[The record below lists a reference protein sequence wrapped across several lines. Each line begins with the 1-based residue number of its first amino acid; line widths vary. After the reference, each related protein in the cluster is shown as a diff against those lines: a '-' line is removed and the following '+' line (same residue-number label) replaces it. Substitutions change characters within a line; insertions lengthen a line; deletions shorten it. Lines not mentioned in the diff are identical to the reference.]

1 MQKRVRWVALGL
13 VVLVIAC
20 LGAGGYVWARQVQ
33 DSAEAGKS
41 SVQAGLEA
49 LKSSDPVKAQ
59 ASFVAAQDSFA
70 HTESLLGPGWLRSV
84 PFLGNQLDAVD
95 QLAQVGREGAK
106 AGEQVSALMAAATN
120 DAGGL
125 NKMLKIAKPYL
136 LSMLDSFN
144 RISVLVPQLK
154 ADGLVPPLA
163 NAVTEAK
170 DTLAPLA
177 PVFAKSDAIS
187 SLTRYLLSGDHRFLL
202 VSQNNAEL
210 RPTGGFMGSYG
221 LLRVGPDGLTLER
234 YRDIATL
241 PVDTLNLPKPAG
253 ARMGGGILR
262 MRDGNW
268 WLDFPTSGAMI
279 LKLYDHSAQPEP
291 TVDGVIAIDLI
302 TVKTFLG
309 EFGPITLKDYGKT
322 ITSDNM
328 IQTLVVLIEQELAGK
343 GTARKDPLRQLSE
356 ELLPRMLNLQ
366 ASQLVPTSQMMVD
379 LANQRRL
386 QVFLQDSSAQTAIAS
401 LGWAGAMNV
410 TADTTDLLAVANAVV
425 WPSKMNMGVHKT
437 IDYQVALN
445 ADGTAQTQLR
455 LSYAK
460 DARRLLKIQRQWF
473 GDYLR
478 VYRPRGTTL
487 TQWSSTRS
495 ASTIPAEAKRAETKP
510 QILTDA
516 FGFPAITAG
525 LGLLAGET
533 RTETYASTVPQAIR
547 PSETGAKDLHYRLLI
562 VKQPD
567 LEENPTT
574 VSVTIPDGWAI
585 AGANAWQRNSGTAL
599 AVASA
604 ANKVTVSTPLV
615 EDTVV
620 DIALTKP

>member
-1 MQKRVRWVALGL
+1 
-13 VVLVIAC
+13 
-20 LGAGGYVWARQVQ
+20 
-33 DSAEAGKS
+33 
-41 SVQAGLEA
+41 
-49 LKSSDPVKAQ
+49 
-59 ASFVAAQDSFA
+59 
-70 HTESLLGPGWLRSV
+70 
-84 PFLGNQLDAVD
+84 
-95 QLAQVGREGAK
+95 
-106 AGEQVSALMAAATN
+106 
-120 DAGGL
+120 
-125 NKMLKIAKPYL
+125 
-136 LSMLDSFN
+136 
-144 RISVLVPQLK
+144 
-154 ADGLVPPLA
+154 
-163 NAVTEAK
+163 
-170 DTLAPLA
+170 
-177 PVFAKSDAIS
+177 
-187 SLTRYLLSGDHRFLL
+187 
-202 VSQNNAEL
+202 
-210 RPTGGFMGSYG
+210 
-221 LLRVGPDGLTLER
+221 
-234 YRDIATL
+234 
-241 PVDTLNLPKPAG
+241 
-253 ARMGGGILR
+253 
-262 MRDGNW
+262 
-268 WLDFPTSGAMI
+268 
-279 LKLYDHSAQPEP
+279 
-291 TVDGVIAIDLI
+291 
-302 TVKTFLG
+302 
-309 EFGPITLKDYGKT
+309 
-322 ITSDNM
+322 
-328 IQTLVVLIEQELAGK
+328 
-343 GTARKDPLRQLSE
+343 
-356 ELLPRMLNLQ
+356 
-366 ASQLVPTSQMMVD
+366 
-379 LANQRRL
+379 
-386 QVFLQDSSAQTAIAS
+386 
-401 LGWAGAMNV
+401 
-410 TADTTDLLAVANAVV
+410 V